1 MHWIETTI
9 HTTAQAADIIANL
22 LCEAGAAGAE
32 IIDKAEVANLPQDQ
46 GMWDLID
53 EQVLQ
58 SMPEDV
64 LVKAYFAQN
73 AAATETLALVG
84 ERLLALQAMDIGLPL
99 GSLEIESLIV
109 HEEDWA
115 EHWKQYYKPFRAGER
130 LVVKPSWEA
139 YAAQHGDLVI
149 EMDPGM
155 AFGTGTHET
164 TAMCLRLLERYV
176 KPGCVCLDVGCGT
189 GILGI
194 ACALLGAG
202 TVTAIDIDPNAV
214 QVAQRNVQANGVAD
228 TVSVRQGDLLKERPA
243 GETADVLVANIIA
256 DVICMLAEP
265 ARAHI
270 VPGGVMICSGIIRER
285 EQDVLDSLCAAGYG
299 MDQRLE
305 QGDWVC
311 IAACRGGPVWP
322 PANRP

>member
-1 MHWIETTI
+1 MHWIEATI
-9 HTTAQAADIIANL
+9 HTTAQGADIVANL
-22 LCEAGAAGAE
+22 LCEAGAGGAE

-53 EQVLQ
+53 ELVIQN
-58 SMPEDV
+58 MPDDV

-73 AAATETLALVG
+73 AAVTETLALVG
-84 ERLLALQAMDIGLPL
+84 ERLLVLGAMDTGLPL
-99 GSLEIESLIV
+99 GSLALESSIV

-139 YAAQHGDLVI
+139 YACQPGDLVI

-164 TAMCLRLLERYV
+164 TAMCLRLLEKYV

-202 TVTAIDIDPNAV
+202 AVTAIDIDPNAV
-214 QVAQRNVQANGVAD
+214 LVAERNVQANGVAD
-228 TVSVRQGDLLKERPA
+228 TVSVRQGDLLKERPV
-243 GETADVLVANIIA
+243 GEAADVLVANIIA
-256 DVICMLAEP
+256 DVIRVLAEP
-265 ARAHI
+265 ARGHI

-285 EQDVLDSLCAAGYG
+285 EQDVLESLCAAGYEITE
-299 MDQRLE
+299 RLE
-305 QGDWVC
+305 QGEWVC
-311 IAACRGGPVWP
+311 LAAKRG
-322 PANRP
+322 